1 MLPVVGRAVWRNKV
15 TVFSFLRVAHSLWYI
30 GCKRSGLI
38 WSNFYDD
45 FFTFCN
51 QSVSVNTEATVDVLF
66 QLLGWKYAIDGD
78 KSQEF
83 GHSIRALGI
92 NILLRNYNKGFVEF
106 GNTERRVTELVG
118 SIQRIL
124 EADRLSLQDAQ
135 RLRGRMQF
143 SDGQIFGRLGRLCMR
158 AVTQHAYS
166 LKGPKLSLECRVA
179 LKKFADFLRF
189 SPPRKIQNATKR
201 TWFVFTDACYE
212 PTASSWRCGTGG
224 IIFSPDGE
232 PFQFFSQ
239 KLTASQ
245 IELLGGSRKETII
258 FETDLLALVVGVSLW
273 EAMLDSAP
281 AVFYI
286 DNNSARDVA
295 ISGSGRSRVVNCL
308 IDRLLTSETNS
319 SCFPWFARVPSPS
332 NPADGPSRGDCDKTF
347 VGNASKASVAE
358 WIEVICSE
366 ISTSVKGG

>member
-1 MLPVVGRAVWRNKV
+1 MLPVVGRTRS
-15 TVFSFLRVAHSLWYI
+15 VFSFLRVAHSLWYI
-30 GCKRSGLI
+30 GCKCLGLI
-38 WSNFYDD
+38 WSNFI
-45 FFTFCN
+45 TFCN
-51 QSVSVNTEATVDVLF
+51 QSLSINRESTVDLLF

-92 NILLRNYNKGFVEF
+92 NILLPNFNKGFVEF
-106 GNTERRVTELVG
+106 GNTERTVTELVG
-118 SIQRIL
+118 CIQSIL

-179 LKKFADFLRF
+179 LKRFADFLRF
-189 SPPRKIQNATKR
+189 PPPRKIQNATKR

-212 PTASSWRCGTGG
+212 PTASSWRCGIGG

-239 KLTASQ
+239 VRRHRLNFLEALAKRLSSSKLSC
-245 IELLGGSRKETII
+245 LL
-258 FETDLLALVVGVSLW
+258 LW
-273 EAMLDSAP
+273 WACRCGKSAP